1 MIIMSKLK
9 VQYVRIMI
17 ENINIKNVLWH
28 YDIYVFC
35 CKQIGNSR

>member
-1 MIIMSKLK
+1 MSRLN

-17 ENINIKNVLWH
+17 ENINIKNVLSY

-35 CKQIGNSR
+35 CKQIGNSS